1 MLKQN
6 ILILIILIYCISRY
20 STKKSLAIYQKGYQD
35 VVSVLKKLYCI
46 LIERDYID
54 DNTDKELFLYRFT
67 GLGEPYSKDQTILWK
82 GVDRLLGY
90 IARCLFTYKYS
101 GTEGLGKFGNL
112 FEDEDGKHPYLP
124 SAKHITL
131 EEYHKNPDKRSYRQF
146 KEAIEILQKCGF
158 INVEN
163 TSPRGRK

>member
-1 MLKQN
+1 M
-6 ILILIILIYCISRY
+6 
-20 STKKSLAIYQKGYQD
+20 
-35 VVSVLKKLYCI
+35 SVLKKLYCI